1 MEQASWTRVLQRP
14 VHALGIEVGSANIKI
29 VDVQGNKLVSYAAQ
43 PTPPGA
49 VSGGNISD
57 PYSVASGIGEMIA
70 NMGTRKRS
78 AVVAVSNL
86 AMVTRVVNIPRVAAK
101 EIRPAVLNQIED
113 LIPFPLED
121 VAYDFTPLDSPSRKS
136 TADDGQR
143 MDVLIAAARR
153 DAIWSL
159 VTALREANIR
169 SVAVETKPIAALRP
183 MIKRLV
189 ELGRNEGTA
198 SIFIDIGAES
208 STLVLLKGQRFLA
221 SRNLGMSGRDFSKAV
236 AESFGLDEEAAQQ
249 AKERYAM
256 ARLPEGRGSGWDLDT
271 EWQEFDPRRMYEAIR
286 PVLLQLVGDIRRSL
300 EFFEDQYGQLN
311 INYGFIS
318 GGGSRLAG
326 LGALIGDEL
335 GIQVELVNP
344 FESLQIDQNIFDRN
358 ELKKIGPAF
367 AVSVGLAI
375 RGANFRA

>member
-1 MEQASWTRVLQRP
+1 
-14 VHALGIEVGSANIKI
+14 
-29 VDVQGNKLVSYAAQ
+29 
-43 PTPPGA
+43 

>member
-14 VHALGIEVGSANIKI
+14 VHALGIELGSANIKL
-29 VDVQGNKLVSYAAQ
+29 VEVQGGKLVSYAIR

-49 VSGGNISD
+49 VAGGNIGD
-57 PYSVASGIGEMIA
+57 PYAIAAEIGEMIA
-70 NMGTRKRS
+70 ETGTHRRY

-86 AMVTRVVNIPRVAAK
+86 AMVTRVVDIPRVSAR

-121 VAYDFTPLDSPSRKS
+121 VSYDFAPLDAPGRG
-136 TADDGQR
+136 AAAEGQR
-143 MDVLIAAARR
+143 MNVLIAAARR
-153 DAIWSL
+153 DAIEGL
-159 VTALREANIR
+159 VEALREANIR
-169 SVAVETKPIAALRP
+169 PVAVETKPIAALRP
-183 MIKRLV
+183 LAKRLA
-189 ELGRNEGTA
+189 ELNQKEESA
-198 SIFIDIGAES
+198 SLFIDIGSES

-221 SRNLGMSGRDFSKAV
+221 SRNLGMSGKDFTKVV
-236 AESFGLDEEAAQQ
+236 ADSFGLDEEAAQQ

-286 PVLLQLVGDIRRSL
+286 PILLQLVGDIRRSL

-318 GGGSRLAG
+318 GGGSRLTG
-326 LGALIGDEL
+326 LASLIGDEL

-344 FESLQIDQNIFDRN
+344 FESLQVDPARFDLA
-358 ELKKIGPAF
+358 ELKKIGPIF
-367 AVSVGLAI
+367 TVPVGLAI
-375 RGANFRA
+375 RGANFRE